1 MTRWDDYVVNALRLS
16 EKEGTINEQRLIRYL
31 EDIEIAMRFE
41 NGMAGRQKRMY
52 INNQSIPDF
61 ALGTDRTII
70 NTELK

>member
-1 MTRWDDYVVNALRLS
+1 
-16 EKEGTINEQRLIRYL
+16 
-31 EDIEIAMRFE
+31 MRFV